1 MAAPSA
7 EGGSLF
13 GAKGGDQKKPEE
25 SKSSIFGGGA
35 QPAVSTGETKSNLFG
50 GGGVGEVKK
59 PDTQG
64 TNQGVEQ
71 KVEGEVKKNPV
82 SETVAPVAEVKKSE

>member
-1 MAAPSA
+1 MPAPSA
-7 EGGSLF
+7 EGGLF

-50 GGGVGEVKK
+50 GGGEVKK

-71 KVEGEVKKNPV
+71 KVEGDVKRNPV
-82 SETVAPVAEVKKSE
+82 SETVAPIAEVKKSE

>member
-1 MAAPSA
+1 LPAPSA

-50 GGGVGEVKK
+50 GGGEVKK

-71 KVEGEVKKNPV
+71 KVEGDVKRNPV
-82 SETVAPVAEVKKSE
+82 SETVAPIAEVKKSE